1 MMRTKKVFPK
11 LFVFLMALS
20 VMMTNFSGCQKS
32 QPKPEAVSLLG
43 ESLNPIELSPE
54 TKAEYEANLAEGKE
68 DFDNSPDDPENIIWL
83 GRRTAYLWRYREAID
98 IYSKGIEKYPDNA
111 KLYRHRG
118 HRYITIRE
126 FDKAIADL
134 EKAAALIEDVP
145 DEVEA
150 DGLPNEYNIST
161 STSHSNI
168 YYHLGLA
175 YYLKGDFENALRAYL
190 ECMKFSKN
198 NDMLCATT
206 DWLYMIYR
214 RLGRNMEAIEVLQPI
229 TEDMRILENFSY
241 HKRLLM
247 YKGLVSGDSLLSI
260 QGASDLDLATQGYG
274 VGNYYYYNNFEK
286 EGIEIFRKVL
296 EGDYWAAFG
305 YIAAEAEIARIKAV
319 ETKTRN

>member
-1 MMRTKKVFPK
+1 MMRVKKVFPK

-43 ESLNPIELSPE
+43 EPLYPIELSPE
-54 TKAEYEANLAEGKE
+54 TKAEYEANLAEAKE
-68 DFDNSPDDPENIIWL
+68 DFDKNPDDPENIIWL
-83 GRRTAYLWRYREAID
+83 ARRTAYLWRYREAID

-111 KLYRHRG
+111 ELYRHRG

-134 EKAAALIEDVP
+134 EKAAALIQDVP

-150 DGLPNEYNIST
+150 DGLPNEYNIPT

-168 YYHLGLA
+168 WYHLGLA

-206 DWLYMIYR
+206 DWLYMTYR
-214 RLGRNMEAIEVLQPI
+214 RLGRNMEAIEVVQPI

-247 YKGLVSGDSLLSI
+247 YKGLVSGDSLLSK

-305 YIAAEAEIARIKAV
+305 YIAAEAEMARIKAV